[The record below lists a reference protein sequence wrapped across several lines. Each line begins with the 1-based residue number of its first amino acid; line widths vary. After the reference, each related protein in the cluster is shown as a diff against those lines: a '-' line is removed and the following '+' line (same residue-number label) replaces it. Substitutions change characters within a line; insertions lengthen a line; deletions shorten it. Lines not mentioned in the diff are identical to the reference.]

1 MVRRAVVAVA
11 AAAALL
17 SLAQPAGANTLNF
30 NNVRIAAGATKTA
43 GPVALPSN
51 VSKVFVLIDRTAPN
65 GLNSLTAATVL
76 HVEIDYSDDNGVTW
90 QSYGFVDD
98 PGGIVTAKGGGT
110 QTQDNLQFNVQP
122 VAGRITELSATCNQS
137 LPDSGGVTVSG
148 SITAS

>member
-1 MVRRAVVAVA
+1 M
-11 AAAALL
+11 
-17 SLAQPAGANTLNF
+17 NF
-30 NNVRIAAGATKTA
+30 TNVRIAAGATKTA
-43 GPVALPSN
+43 GPVTLPAN
-51 VSKVFVLIDRTAPN
+51 VSVVSVVIDRTVTN
-65 GLNSLTAATVL
+65 GLNSKTGATVL
-76 HVEIDYSDDNGVTW
+76 HVEIDYSDDNGLTW

-98 PGGIVTAKGGGT
+98 PGGIFTAKGGGT